1 MTAASWIRRQPHPD
15 GVEACIRDT
24 NINVWGLVGRRR
36 LGMSDSDILA
46 DVQGLTGEDLQAA
59 WEYYQAHPDEID
71 RAIRLN
77 AEA

>member
-1 MTAASWIRRQPHPD
+1 MGWKPAFATPTSTSGVWWGD
-15 GVEACIRDT
+15 GA
-24 NINVWGLVGRRR
+24 